1 MANGTYDITHKKI
14 LESGKR
20 LFLKNGYERT
30 NLRELCKDAGVTT
43 GAFYRHFDDKSAIF
57 RELVDEAANGL
68 LSKFDIA
75 EGECFNNLGDGNID
89 EIWNVSLEA
98 ITGFLHYIYLPFD
111 AFKLILCCS
120 DGTKYNDYIDWLVER
135 ELSSTYRMF
144 EVLDKKKIPYHR
156 VANNELH
163 MIIHAYY
170 ACLFE
175 TVLHD
180 FDKEAALDSIQS
192 LSVFFTAGW
201 RKLLQI

>member
-1 MANGTYDITHKKI
+1 MLFY
-14 LESGKR
+14 LCS
-20 LFLKNGYERT
+20 LFLIGSDTLCFLSIVSKPLGLLNQFKAAQEAHF
-30 NLRELCKDAGVTT
+30 NLITEEETAKSRELSTQYLRSFVG
-43 GAFYRHFDDKSAIF
+43 YIYEHFDS
-57 RELVDEAANGL
+57 
-68 LSKFDIA
+68 
-75 EGECFNNLGDGNID
+75 
-89 EIWNVSLEA
+89 
-98 ITGFLHYIYLPFD
+98 
-111 AFKLILCCS
+111 FKLVLCCS

>member
-1 MANGTYDITHKKI
+1 MANGTYNITHKKI

-75 EGECFNNLGDGNID
+75 EGECFNNLDGGNID
-89 EIWNVSLEA
+89 EIWNVSVEA
-98 ITGFLHYIYLPFD
+98 ITGFLHYIYLHFD

-120 DGTKYNDYIDWLVER
+120 DGTKYNDYIDRLVER